1 MKNKL
6 LPLLVLLALACNDS
20 KKQPEPEQQRM
31 GFAALLPA
39 LDSMKVL
46 SSGDTLLYYSD
57 TKTGTGTTTYTYT
70 YSVPRVELR
79 KKGTVTPT
87 PVPDPEPEP
96 NPGPVVSFKG
106 DIIPATEYVNRPG
119 AGAEQWHN
127 GSAAV
132 GNLPQPLDVYY
143 RIGWREVETDAQGV
157 YTWTK
162 LDNLIKTA
170 INRGQKL
177 SFGIMEHRGETDG
190 DGRTTYDNGVS
201 YYPLY
206 LHRLMQAETA
216 NSRDWISNG
225 IWVPNFNSQNYI
237 SRLGALNKA
246 ISDHLLSTKYT
257 ATTGP
262 NAGKS
267 VLLGDAIYCID
278 IRGFGTWG
286 EWHTSS
292 GMANW
297 SAFPTG
303 RQPTATALKA
313 IIDAHT
319 KTLNNWPL
327 VIMVAAYDAGSSQFP
342 VFHPYPDVAYYALT
356 ARNAWGAVGF
366 RKDQW
371 GATDEYLK
379 KIAELNS
386 KSYNGVP
393 LKSLIMNKW
402 REAPVTGEPMPGTA
416 ANLSDLV
423 RQIKLY
429 GATSF
434 GNGNYG
440 ATPNS
445 TQAKYVEQAALA
457 AGYRL
462 QFKEG
467 SIGGGKITVT
477 WENVGITP
485 SYENWNTMYELK
497 SGSTVVW
504 TGNSSFKAKLFL
516 PGTVTVTDQFPNIPA
531 GNYTLTVKLVDP
543 AGYRQP
549 LVLSNRGRQTDG
561 SYILK

>member
-6 LPLLVLLALACNDS
+6 LPFLVLLALACNDS

-87 PVPDPEPEP
+87 PVPDPDPVP
-96 NPGPVVSFKG
+96 DPGTVVSFKG

-127 GSAAV
+127 GTAAV

-190 DGRTTYDNGVS
+190 DGRTSYDNGVS

-206 LHRLMQAETA
+206 LHKLMQAETA

-462 QFKEG
+462 QFKDG

-485 SYENWNTMYELK
+485 TYENWNTMYELK

-516 PGTVTVTDQFPNIPA
+516 PGTVTVTDQFPSIPA